1 MGRTRKAAAWMLMV
15 IAVAG
20 VLGGCAGGD
29 DGDMAAVG
37 ADEAEGAGREPGAR
51 YDAESGTTTG
61 SGGSGAA
68 RSSMGGGSGGGDTVA
83 TSDDGS
89 VMDAVAQVPE
99 VRANVIKTA
108 EVEIEVPADS
118 LDDAVRDGI
127 AAAGRYGG
135 FVFSTT
141 MEDARRGSAM
151 VVVRVP
157 AEHFERAMSEL
168 EGLGKVTREVV
179 TGRDVGQ
186 EFVDLEARI
195 RNLEAQETVML
206 RLMERS
212 QSVSDSIKVQRQLQG
227 IQLEI
232 ERLTGR
238 LRYLKDQA
246 DMSTISLS
254 FYEKGAVATSPEV
267 GMLHTA
273 WNRAIDLALGVVAA
287 IIVSTGVIVPLA
299 LILLAGYLIVR
310 VVRPRFSA

>member
-1 MGRTRKAAAWMLMV
+1 MQRSRKIAAWMSM
-15 IAVAG
+15 AVVATGLLGACADDSGDAAG
-20 VLGGCAGGD
+20 VD
-29 DGDMAAVG
+29 TSV
-37 ADEAEGAGREPGAR
+37 GAGRAAREAPAGAPVPASA
-51 YDAESGTTTG
+51 DSATGQSTGGGSTG
-61 SGGSGAA
+61 SGAGF
-68 RSSMGGGSGGGDTVA
+68 GGS
-83 TSDDGS
+83 DDAA
-89 VMDAVAQVPE
+89 VMDAIAQVPE
-99 VRANVIKTA
+99 VRTNVIKTA
-108 EVEIEVPADS
+108 DLSIEVAADS
-118 LDDAVRDGI
+118 LDEAVRDGI

-135 FVFSTT
+135 FVLSTR
-141 MEDARRGSAM
+141 MEDARRGSAT

-168 EGLGKVTREVV
+168 EGLGRVTSELV

-186 EFVDLEARI
+186 EFVDLDARI

-212 QSVSDSIKVQRQLQG
+212 QSVSDTIKVQRELQG

-254 FYEKGAVATSPEV
+254 FFEKGAAPSDPPKV
-267 GMLHTA
+267 GMLHGA

-299 LILLAGYLIVR
+299 LILLAAYLVVR
-310 VVRPRFSA
+310 AVRPRFTP